1 MPRRTLTEKDLNPEA
16 RLIEERF
23 GTWEEIDPNEILI
36 FFKPRSAESESSTNP
51 TGEPNEPPEETPDE
65 EQLILHR
72 KMEGSLQKKLHRVF
86 RPIPPAKSR
95 QK

>member
-36 FFKPRSAESESSTNP
+36 FFKPRSEEFGSSTNP
-51 TGEPNEPPEETPDE
+51 TGDPNEPPEELPDE

-72 KMEGSLQKKLHRVF
+72 KMEEALTKYLQKTGH
-86 RPIPPAKSR
+86 IPPEKPV
-95 QK
+95 KK